1 MTGKINPNTF
11 KFLQELNLN
20 NNREWFQAHKERYL
34 DAHSD
39 VIEFAELLIDEM
51 NHHDQLVPRTAK
63 QSLFRIY
70 RDIRFSKDKTP
81 YKTGFMGSM
90 KRDTKWLR
98 GGYYFKIAPNNQTA
112 IIGGFWGPNSS
123 DITRIRQEIGSDP
136 SPMRKII
143 SARPFLNNFGQ
154 LDGDELKT
162 APKGFSKE
170 HPDIDLLRKKQFL
183 LVRNFNDEAVL
194 KSDFL
199 THVVKTFRAMRP
211 FLDYMSEVLTTDE
224 NGVPIE

>member
-34 DAHSD
+34 DAHMD
-39 VIEFAELLIDEM
+39 VIEFTTLLIDKM
-51 NHHDQLVPRTAK
+51 NQHDQLVPKSAK

-98 GGYYFKIAPNNQTA
+98 GGYYFKIALTMK
-112 IIGGFWGPNSS
+112 
-123 DITRIRQEIGSDP
+123 RQ
-136 SPMRKII
+136 
-143 SARPFLNNFGQ
+143 L
-154 LDGDELKT
+154 
-162 APKGFSKE
+162 
-170 HPDIDLLRKKQFL
+170 
-183 LVRNFNDEAVL
+183 
-194 KSDFL
+194 
-199 THVVKTFRAMRP
+199 
-211 FLDYMSEVLTTDE
+211 
-224 NGVPIE
+224 